1 MPASKLCSYQ
11 WDDATGHHE
20 CLEFA
25 APGGTRCPRHKRDN
39 TKPRR
44 VGDIPASLKEAIRRR
59 DNYKCVI
66 CGTPG
71 VEVDHIIPLRDFP
84 EEQRAVEANRPD
96 NLQTLCFIHHQ
107 QKTVRE
113 NLGHLAP
120 TEMFDYTTTS
130 RNRHRRRLRQQGL
143 CLE

>member
-1 MPASKLCSYQ
+1 MPASKLCS

-25 APGGTRCPRHKRDN
+25 APGGTRCPQHKRDS
-39 TKPRR
+39 KPRR
-44 VGDIPASLKEAIRRR
+44 VGDIPVSLKEAIRQR
-59 DNYKCVI
+59 DGNKCVI

-84 EEQRAVEANRPD
+84 EDQRAVEANRPD

-113 NLGHLAP
+113 NLEHQAP
-120 TEMFDYTTTS
+120 TDMFDYSTSS
-130 RNRHRRRLRQQGL
+130 RNRHRRRLRSQGL